1 VFVTNDLVCDVL
13 QAVCRHSV
21 HSGRWVLD
29 SITLTYKH
37 MPVERE
43 SSQQMIMHTYKLNKW
58 HWFTSK
64 TTYIYKGG

>member
-1 VFVTNDLVCDVL
+1 
-13 QAVCRHSV
+13 
-21 HSGRWVLD
+21 LD